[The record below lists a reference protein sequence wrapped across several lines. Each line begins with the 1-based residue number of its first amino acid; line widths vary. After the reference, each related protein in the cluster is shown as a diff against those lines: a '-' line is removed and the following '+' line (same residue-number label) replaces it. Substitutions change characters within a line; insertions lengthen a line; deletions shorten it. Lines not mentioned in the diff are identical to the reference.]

1 MKIKVAVLSFLLLTG
16 CHAVMVSA
24 PESENPS
31 TTVQENISMPD
42 MQNIYMT
49 KAYETAA
56 TRVTN
61 KMLDDSADL
70 YEIQPKPKLYIKQ
83 IVKTAPELPD
93 GFYTAQRA
101 VKDIVKGSGTFVV
114 VDKMED
120 ATYILETSVNQF
132 NVANLPGII
141 MKQSLNNT
149 ADQPLRAWN
158 IVIKQMAE
166 DQSWQ

>member
-16 CHAVMVSA
+16 CHSVMVSA

-101 VKDIVKGSGTFVV
+101 IKDIVKGSGTFVV